1 MRLSHFCKR
10 ILQTQLLSLLRI
22 AFFVN
27 KAFAAT
33 LLQLRSV
40 FHSCNFP
47 WRKPK
52 DVVPPPVGFLLMKIA
67 SRSRWNVSLFVPDRA
82 LFLSELEELKSTRRL
97 RLISKNMQ
105 ERSLWF
111 VCALRYT
118 ARSLH
123 FRSHCRLRGVSQ
135 FHWAGKRKFDENPAP
150 SPNSHFGLEDHPQR
164 QLNLLVRYYLDF
176 FLPLETKR
184 KHRYSTLSSLKATT
198 AADAKTDTQSTCS
211 EDTHQNL
218 RKIPAPS

>member
-97 RLISKNMQ
+97 RLISKNVAYDLFVPSDTRRDHCTSAPTAVCVVSPNFIGQ
-105 ERSLWF
+105 ASGNSTKTRPLRRTPTLGWKITHSGSLISWF
-111 VCALRYT
+111 VIT
-118 ARSLH
+118 WTFS
-123 FRSHCRLRGVSQ
+123 FRWKRNENTGTRHSQ
-135 FHWAGKRKFDENPAP
+135 ASKQPQQLTRKPI
-150 SPNSHFGLEDHPQR
+150 
-164 QLNLLVRYYLDF
+164 LNQHAV
-176 FLPLETKR
+176 K
-184 KHRYSTLSSLKATT
+184 TLI
-198 AADAKTDTQSTCS
+198 
-211 EDTHQNL
+211 
-218 RKIPAPS
+218 KI